1 MFKGRIIK
9 ALSGFYYVK
18 VDNSD
23 YIYACKA
30 RGIFRKESITPL
42 VGDYVKISVTDEGD
56 MEGVVE
62 EIFDRHSELVRP
74 PIANIDLVVIVFA
87 LKNPNPNINLLD
99 RFIVLSERENLK
111 VSIVFNKID
120 IDKKDIFSNYKEI
133 YTKVGYKV
141 FGVSADKNIGIE
153 ELREEIREKISVFAG
168 PSGAGKSSLLNA
180 IDPNINM
187 KTGQVSKKIGRGR
200 HTTRHAEL
208 VEFSGGLIADTPG
221 FSSLSLS
228 DIESIELKEYF
239 REFKDVDGCR
249 FGNKCIHENEPGC
262 KVKELVESGEI
273 SEDRYK
279 SYIQLLNEIRE
290 VENRRYR

>member
-18 VDNSD
+18 VDDSED
-23 YIYACKA
+23 IYACKA
-30 RGIFRKESITPL
+30 RGIFRKDSITPL

-62 EIFDRHSELVRP
+62 KIFDRHSELVRP
-74 PIANIDLVVIVFA
+74 PIANIDLAVIVFA

-99 RFIVLSERENLK
+99 RFIVLAERENLE

-120 IDKKDIFSNYKEI
+120 IDKRDVFSHYKEI
-133 YTKVGYKV
+133 YNKVGYKV
-141 FGVSADKNIGIE
+141 FGVSAEKNIGIE
-153 ELREEIREKISVFAG
+153 ELREELREKISVFAG
-168 PSGAGKSSLLNA
+168 PSGVGKSSLLNA
-180 IDPNINM
+180 IDPSINM
-187 KTGQVSKKIGRGR
+187 KTGQVSNKIGRGR

-208 VEFSGGLIADTPG
+208 VEFRGGLIADTPG

-239 REFKDVDGCR
+239 REFKDIDGCR
-249 FGNKCIHENEPGC
+249 FGNKCIHENEPDC

-279 SYIQLLNEIRE
+279 SYLQLLNEIRE
-290 VENRRYR
+290 DENRRYR